1 MAPVLPLRDFALPI
15 QALTALWFQRKTRG
29 HDIRWPQPIASGVTQ
44 QAGWALCAC
53 AQFQRTWLLVLLQ
66 VFTKAFAR
74 LWELWNLL
82 ILSSQKCLSSF
93 YSESERHSVVSDCL
107 WPHGIFSPWNS
118 PDQNTGVGRFFL
130 LQGIFPTQGSNP
142 GLPHCRRI
150 LYQLSHKGSP
160 RILEWVKLSEVAQLC
175 PTLCDPMDCSLPG
188 SAVHGIFQAIVLE
201 WIAISFSRG
210 SFRPRD
216 RTWVSRI
223 IDRRLTEPPAYSLTK
238 ILYRKVMWNTATKE
252 ISIRKQKQC

>member
-1 MAPVLPLRDFALPI
+1 MCSVSEDVAAGVAPSFYKSFC
-15 QALTALWFQRKTRG
+15 QAVGT
-29 HDIRWPQPIASGVTQ
+29 
-44 QAGWALCAC
+44 
-53 AQFQRTWLLVLLQ
+53 
-66 VFTKAFAR
+66 
-74 LWELWNLL
+74 WNLL

-130 LQGIFPTQGSNP
+130 FQGIFPTQGSNP

-188 SAVHGIFQAIVLE
+188 SAVHSGNSTGVDWHFLLQGIFPTQGLNLGLPDYRQTLNWA
-201 WIAISFSRG
+201 
-210 SFRPRD
+210 
-216 RTWVSRI
+216 T
-223 IDRRLTEPPAYSLTK
+223 SL
-238 ILYRKVMWNTATKE
+238 LFNE
-252 ISIRKQKQC
+252 DSI